1 MLPTYIVLIIPEGNV
16 TDADIKIFE
25 SLENAKTYLIS
36 YLNKLKP
43 CLTLEREIHLFDKA
57 MENLITWSG
66 NEKYLFDDGNV
77 YEIRRSYLHKSS

>member
-1 MLPTYIVLIIPEGNV
+1 MIKIYLVLIIPEGNV
-16 TDADIKIFE
+16 TGADITIFE

-36 YLNKLKP
+36 HLNKLKP
-43 CLTLEREIHLFDKA
+43 CLTLEREIQLFDKA

-77 YEIRRSYLHKSS
+77 YEIRAMDL